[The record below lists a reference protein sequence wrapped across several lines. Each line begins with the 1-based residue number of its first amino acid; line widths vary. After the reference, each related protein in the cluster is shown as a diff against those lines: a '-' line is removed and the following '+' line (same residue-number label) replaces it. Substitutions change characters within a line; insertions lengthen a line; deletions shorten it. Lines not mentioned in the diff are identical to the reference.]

1 MFMAS
6 IIVIFYLSLL
16 LGKCVHFESSTQLC
30 LPRRKTEQFLLGEP
44 HSGHIRATV
53 TAAKLFCCCVANSAV
68 SEGDHPVFKKKKE
81 RERERKTKQKP
92 EALSVWNCDFA
103 TKKKNPTQQATLCL
117 GWDGTGIAWAC
128 FQFWSL
134 LPHTCRRS
142 ILLLLHFATKLE
154 EIQLQ
159 CIVKSLYPSSAW
171 GRCVPSAP
179 QSSPCPHKRLNST
192 ELCVLKIEIQ
202 KKSLLSQNLTVFFFI
217 SSPVCI

>member
-1 MFMAS
+1 MAS
-6 IIVIFYLSLL
+6 IVVIFYLSLL

-68 SEGDHPVFKKKKE
+68 SEGDHPVFKKKKK

-92 EALSVWNCDFA
+92 EALSVCNCDFA

-217 SSPVCI
+217 SLPVCI

>member
-1 MFMAS
+1 MAS
-6 IIVIFYLSLL
+6 IVVIFYLSLL

-68 SEGDHPVFKKKKE
+68 SEGDHPVFKKKKK

-92 EALSVWNCDFA
+92 EALSVCNCDFA

>member
-68 SEGDHPVFKKKKE
+68 SEGDHPVFKKKK

-103 TKKKNPTQQATLCL
+103 TKKKKPNTASNLMPWM
-117 GWDGTGIAWAC
+117 GWHRNCMGM
-128 FQFWSL
+128 FS
-134 LPHTCRRS
+134 
-142 ILLLLHFATKLE
+142 
-154 EIQLQ
+154 
-159 CIVKSLYPSSAW
+159 
-171 GRCVPSAP
+171 
-179 QSSPCPHKRLNST
+179 
-192 ELCVLKIEIQ
+192 VLV
-202 KKSLLSQNLTVFFFI
+202 TVA
-217 SSPVCI
+217 SYL

>member
-1 MFMAS
+1 MAS

-68 SEGDHPVFKKKKE
+68 SEGDHPVFKKKKKKE
-81 RERERKTKQKP
+81 RGKGKQNKNQKHFQFGTVI
-92 EALSVWNCDFA
+92 LLQ
-103 TKKKNPTQQATLCL
+103 KKKNPTQQATLCL

-142 ILLLLHFATKLE
+142 ILLLLHFATKLK

-217 SSPVCI
+217 SLPVCI

>member
-1 MFMAS
+1 MAS
-6 IIVIFYLSLL
+6 IVVIFYLSLL

-68 SEGDHPVFKKKKE
+68 SEGDHPVFKKKKKKK
-81 RERERKTKQKP
+81 REGKENKTKTRSTFSL
-92 EALSVWNCDFA
+92 ELWFCY
-103 TKKKNPTQQATLCL
+103 KKKKTQHSKQPYALDGMAQELHGHVFSSGHCCLIPVGDPFFCFCTLPPNSRKFNFSALWSHCIPAVP
-117 GWDGTGIAWAC
+117 GGDAC
-128 FQFWSL
+128 
-134 LPHTCRRS
+134 PR
-142 ILLLLHFATKLE
+142 
-154 EIQLQ
+154 
-159 CIVKSLYPSSAW
+159 
-171 GRCVPSAP
+171 

>member
-1 MFMAS
+1 MAS
-6 IIVIFYLSLL
+6 IVVIFYLSLL

-68 SEGDHPVFKKKKE
+68 SEGDHPVFKKKKK

-92 EALSVWNCDFA
+92 EALSVCNCDFA

-159 CIVKSLYPSSAW
+159 CVVKSLYPSSAW

>member
-1 MFMAS
+1 MAS
-6 IIVIFYLSLL
+6 IVVIFYLSLL

-103 TKKKNPTQQATLCL
+103 TKKKKTQHSKQPYALDGMAQELHGHVFSSGHCCLIPVGDPFFCFCTLPPNSRK
-117 GWDGTGIAWAC
+117 
-128 FQFWSL
+128 FNF
-134 LPHTCRRS
+134 
-142 ILLLLHFATKLE
+142 
-154 EIQLQ
+154 
-159 CIVKSLYPSSAW
+159 SA
-171 GRCVPSAP
+171 
-179 QSSPCPHKRLNST
+179 L
-192 ELCVLKIEIQ
+192 
-202 KKSLLSQNLTVFFFI
+202 
-217 SSPVCI
+217 